1 MGKVALRLSKDK
13 LAYLP
18 LFAALSFLGCSDAEK
33 QATIEKLEA
42 EKTALEQAVAEER
55 AAVEKLGENA
65 REETEKLKDLDMIK

>member
-1 MGKVALRLSKDK
+1 M
-13 LAYLP
+13 P
-18 LFAALSFLGCSDAEK
+18 LFAALSFFGCSDAEK

-42 EKTALEQAVAEER
+42 QKADLEQAVAEER